1 MRLTPPWWWWG
12 ERTLAREVASKWS
25 NTGAKRGREARAD
38 LGLAG
43 AGPVPDLL
51 TTVEAA
57 GAHVV
62 VLDLPEGVAG
72 AYIAKPDRPLLFVNG
87 GQWVARQRFTL
98 AHEFGH
104 FRMGH
109 GTVVDRQVAISGHLH
124 DPDEVCANAFAA
136 EFLMPR
142 QAIAAWGAEHVRDRE
157 PTLEHVC
164 LLAAQYGVSAQA
176 ARYALAAAGVLTTPR
191 RRQQL
196 DDEISGELHVALFRQ
211 LGLEPLED
219 ELAAASARRPRIP
232 RALRDTALGDLLAGD
247 IDVTGFAERVNAPA
261 EQVGAMLEAL
271 GLDQLLATA

>member
-1 MRLTPPWWWWG
+1 M
-12 ERTLAREVASKWS
+12 ASKWS

-38 LGLAG
+38 LGLIG
-43 AGPVPDLL
+43 VGPVPDLL
-51 TTVEAA
+51 ATVEGA

-72 AYIAKPDRPLLFVNG
+72 AYIARPDCPLLFVNG
-87 GQWVARQRFTL
+87 GQWIARQRFTL

-109 GTVVDRQVAISGHLH
+109 QTVVDRQVAISGQLH
-124 DPDEVCANAFAA
+124 DPNEVCANAFAA
-136 EFLMPR
+136 EFLMPK
-142 QAIAAWGAEHVRDRE
+142 QAIAAWGAAHVRDGE

-164 LLAAQYGVSAQA
+164 LLAAEYGVSAQA
-176 ARYALAAAGVLTTPR
+176 ARYALATADVLTTAR
-191 RRQQL
+191 RKQQL
-196 DDEISGELHVALFRQ
+196 DAEIRDDLHVEVFRQ

-247 IDVTGFAERVNAPA
+247 IDTAGFAVRVDAPTD
-261 EQVGAMLEAL
+261 QVDAMLAAL
-271 GLDQLLATA
+271 GLDQLLAPA

>member
-1 MRLTPPWWWWG
+1 
-12 ERTLAREVASKWS
+12 VASKWS

-38 LGLAG
+38 LGLAHN
-43 AGPVPDLL
+43 GPVPDLL
-51 TTVEAA
+51 TTVEDA

-72 AYIAKPDRPLLFVNG
+72 AYIAKPDCPLLFVNG
-87 GQWVARQRFTL
+87 GQWIARQRFTL

-109 GTVVDRQVAISGHLH
+109 DTVVDKQVAISGYLH
-124 DPDEVCANAFAA
+124 DPTEVCANAFAA
-136 EFLMPR
+136 EFLMPKE
-142 QAIAAWGAEHVRDRE
+142 AVKAWGTEHVPDGE

-164 LLAAQYGVSAQA
+164 LLAARYGVSARA
-176 ARYALAAAGVLTTPR
+176 ARYALETAEVLTTAR
-191 RRQQL
+191 RKQQL
-196 DDEISGELHVALFRQ
+196 DDEIRGELHVEVFKQ

-247 IDVTGFAERVNAPA
+247 IDVAGFAQRVNAPTD
-261 EQVGAMLEAL
+261 EVDAMLAAL

>member
-1 MRLTPPWWWWG
+1 
-12 ERTLAREVASKWS
+12 VASKWS

-38 LGLAG
+38 LGLTNV
-43 AGPVPDLL
+43 GPVPDLL
-51 TTVEAA
+51 SEVEDA

-72 AYIAKPDRPLLFVNG
+72 AYIAKPDCPLLFVNG
-87 GQWVARQRFTL
+87 GQWIARQRFTL

-109 GTVVDRQVAISGHLH
+109 DTVVDKQVAISGYLH
-124 DPDEVCANAFAA
+124 DPNEVCANAFAA
-136 EFLMPR
+136 EFLMPKR
-142 QAIAAWGAEHVRDRE
+142 AIAEWGAEHVRDSE

-164 LLAAQYGVSAQA
+164 LLAAEYGVSAQA
-176 ARYALAAAGVLTTPR
+176 ARYALETAEVLTTAKR
-191 RRQQL
+191 KQQL
-196 DDEISGELHVALFRQ
+196 DDEIKDELHVEVFRQ

-232 RALRDTALGDLLAGD
+232 RGLRDTALGDLLAGD
-247 IDVTGFAERVNAPA
+247 IDVAGFAQRVNAPTA
-261 EQVGAMLEAL
+261 QVDAMLAAL

>member
-1 MRLTPPWWWWG
+1 
-12 ERTLAREVASKWS
+12 VASKWS

-38 LGLAG
+38 LGLAHN
-43 AGPVPDLL
+43 GPVPDLL
-51 TTVEAA
+51 ATVEDA

-72 AYIAKPDRPLLFVNG
+72 AYVAKPDWPLLFVNG
-87 GQWVARQRFTL
+87 GQWSARQRFTL

-109 GTVVDRQVAISGHLH
+109 ETVVDKQVAISGYLH
-124 DPDEVCANAFAA
+124 DPNEVCANAFAA
-136 EFLMPR
+136 EFLMPK
-142 QAIAAWGAEHVRDRE
+142 QAIAVWGVEHVGDGE

-164 LLAAQYGVSAQA
+164 LLAAEYGVSAQA
-176 ARYALAAAGVLTTPR
+176 ARYALESADVLTTAKR
-191 RRQQL
+191 KQQL
-196 DDEISGELHVALFRQ
+196 DDEIKDELHVEVFRQ

-232 RALRDTALGDLLAGD
+232 RTLRDTALGDLLAGD
-247 IDVTGFAERVNAPA
+247 IDATGFAARVNATTG
-261 EQVGAMLEAL
+261 EVEAMLAAL

>member
-1 MRLTPPWWWWG
+1 
-12 ERTLAREVASKWS
+12 VASKWS

-38 LGLAG
+38 LGIAPAEPLD
-43 AGPVPDLL
+43 DLL
-51 TTVEAA
+51 TTVEEA

-72 AYIAKPDRPLLFVNG
+72 AYIAKPDCPLLFVNG
-87 GQWVARQRFTL
+87 NQWIARQRFTL

-109 GTVVDRQVAISGHLH
+109 ETVVDKQVAISGYLH
-124 DPDEVCANAFAA
+124 DPNEVCANAFAA
-136 EFLMPR
+136 EFLMPKL
-142 QAIAAWGAEHVRDRE
+142 AIARWGAANLRSGE

-164 LLAAQYGVSAQA
+164 LLAAEYGVSAQA
-176 ARYALAAAGVLTTPR
+176 ARYALDTAGVLTSFKR
-191 RRQQL
+191 KAQL
-196 DDEISGELHVALFRQ
+196 DDEIKQELHVELFKQ

-247 IDVTGFAERVNAPA
+247 IDTAGFAERVNAPTA
-261 EQVGAMLEAL
+261 QVDAMLAAL